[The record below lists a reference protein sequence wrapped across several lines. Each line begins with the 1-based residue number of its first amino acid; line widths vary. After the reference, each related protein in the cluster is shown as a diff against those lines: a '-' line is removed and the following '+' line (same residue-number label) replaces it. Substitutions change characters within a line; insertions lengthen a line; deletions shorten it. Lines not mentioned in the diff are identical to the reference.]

1 LLDSLLQEKYYLS
14 YSVPLSQTEPPQ
26 LMDLSTNIDF
36 LAGALSKLSGS
47 CIVAEYADSSHIP
60 SVNLDSLHK
69 NMLAWVAGE
78 NSAQSLAFDNNSGY
92 SAQPLPSDIKIKVKT
107 LTGKT
112 IKVFI
117 GVHEDIE
124 TLKMKIHKMEGIPPD
139 QQRLIFA
146 GKQLEDG
153 RSLGDYKIQHDATI
167 HLVLRLRGGGGLS
180 LDPNSLDPRYNF
192 DFTNLTDDG
201 EEFKR
206 GNKVYKRP
214 YGWNR
219 IAFKVKDRYGN
230 TDWLGGTD
238 GRSRKD
244 GVDGE
249 WPVSYHGT
257 NMNAASLIATEG
269 YKLSRGKRFLFGS
282 GIYSTP
288 DPAIAEKYAATY
300 DFEDKKY
307 KLIIQNRVNM
317 MDTTITKP
325 PDHPDW
331 DYFVTQKEDNIRPY
345 GILFKQ
351 I

>member
-1 LLDSLLQEKYYLS
+1 
-14 YSVPLSQTEPPQ
+14 
-26 LMDLSTNIDF
+26 MDLSTNIDF
-36 LAGALSKLSGS
+36 LAGALSTLSGS
-47 CIVAEYADSSHIP
+47 CIVAEYAASSHVP
-60 SVNLDSLHK
+60 SFNLDSLHK
-69 NMLAWVAGE
+69 NTLAWVRE
-78 NSAQSLAFDNNSGY
+78 NNLAPYKASNNNSGK
-92 SAQPLPSDIKIKVKT
+92 SAQPSASDIKIKVKT
-107 LTGKT
+107 LTGMT

-117 GVHEDIE
+117 GVHKTIED
-124 TLKMKIHKMEGIPPD
+124 LKNRIQDMEGIPPD

-146 GKQLEDG
+146 GQQLEDE
-153 RSLGDYKIQHDATI
+153 RSLDYYAIQHDTTI
-167 HLVLRLRGGGGLS
+167 HLVLRLRGGGGHS

-192 DFTNLTDDG
+192 DFTNLRDDG
-201 EEFKR
+201 KEFKR

-219 IAFKVKDRYGN
+219 IAFKVKDRYGD

-238 GRSRKD
+238 GRFRKD

-288 DPAIAEKYAATY
+288 DPAVAEKYAATY
-300 DFEDKKY
+300 NFEDKKY

-317 MDTTITKP
+317 MDTTISKP
-325 PDHPDW
+325 PDHPGW